1 MSVWVLNSAAGH
13 GLGVYADKASVRAA
27 MLAKYPDDAIVETV
41 FEGTTL
47 LSMDVSTDRGFW
59 LQAVEVEAE
68 EAEVKG

>member
-1 MSVWVLNSAAGH
+1 
-13 GLGVYADKASVRAA
+13 